1 MDQIAWVVL
10 SLVLLVLMAA
20 CMFMVRPAFFPTV
33 ERIIMA
39 GFSVSLGLGTFF
51 MMIQLAEFQ
60 PATAGL
66 TVLFF
71 LLTGWFWQEVKKN
84 VIRFKDPGMD
94 PRAPDE

>member
-1 MDQIAWVVL
+1 MWLVL
-10 SLVLLVLMAA
+10 SLLLLATAAA
-20 CMFMVRPAFFPTV
+20 CMFMARPSFFPTW
-33 ERIIMA
+33 ERIFVA
-39 GFSVSLGLGTFF
+39 SLGLSLGLGTFF
-51 MMIQLAEFQ
+51 MLVQLAEFQ